1 MMNIDNVNLIFTIV
15 SIVVT
20 VISIFCSVLSFKSA
34 KKAKQYK
41 TEACM
46 LKDTID
52 LKSLT
57 SNFIVESQ
65 HFLKLTRSS
74 DWFRGID
81 VSTVTSPFISVLMSF
96 ASSFHLMSNS
106 EEIKFK
112 VHKLT
117 CQVQDYEKLDFKSK
131 KKCQDLIFEIAE
143 TMQEEVQK
151 SATKIIR

>member
-1 MMNIDNVNLIFTIV
+1 
-15 SIVVT
+15 
-20 VISIFCSVLSFKSA
+20 
-34 KKAKQYK
+34 
-41 TEACM
+41 M

-96 ASSFHLMSNS
+96 ASSFHLMSNC

-131 KKCQDLIFEIAE
+131 KKCQDLILKL
-143 TMQEEVQK
+143 QK
-151 SATKIIR
+151 RCKKRCRNQQRR

>member
-1 MMNIDNVNLIFTIV
+1 
-15 SIVVT
+15 
-20 VISIFCSVLSFKSA
+20 
-34 KKAKQYK
+34 
-41 TEACM
+41 M

-96 ASSFHLMSNS
+96 ASSFHLMSNC

-131 KKCQDLIFEIAE
+131 KN
-143 TMQEEVQK
+143 V
-151 SATKIIR
+151 KI